1 MTSTRSLLVLHVSD
15 ERPHAP
21 GYQRLL
27 DELNRAT
34 LAGVRAAGWEP
45 TLVATD
51 TADVDEVLTL
61 ARTADAVVI
70 MGGEDVTPALYGGA
84 EEYPDGGHHVPHS
97 DDVLLAVIRDAIA
110 RRSPLLGICRGQQLL
125 NVACGGTLVQHMEGH
140 RLTGDQVWVRT
151 RLSED
156 AALSPGAHVW
166 CTHHQAVAEVGKN
179 LTVVARAADGVIEAL
194 AHDHAPVLGV
204 QWHPEHPAVAAVEVP
219 ALLARV
225 TEKVPA

>member
-15 ERPHAP
+15 ARPHAP
-21 GYQRLL
+21 GYQLLL
-27 DELNRAT
+27 DELNQAT
-34 LAGVRAAGWEP
+34 LAGVSAAGWAP

-51 TADVDEVLTL
+51 TAAVDEVLTL
-61 ARTADAVVI
+61 ARRADAVVV

-84 EEYPDGGHHVPHS
+84 EDYPDGGHHVPQS
-97 DDVLLAVIRDAIA
+97 DTVLLAVIRDAIA
-110 RRSPLLGICRGQQLL
+110 RRSPLLGICRGHQLL

-140 RLTGDQVWVRT
+140 RLTGDTVWVRT

-156 AALSPGAHVW
+156 ATLTPGADVW
-166 CTHHQAVAEVGKN
+166 CTHHQAVAEVGEN
-179 LTVVARAADGVIEAL
+179 LTVVARAADGTVEAL

-219 ALLARV
+219 ALLDRV
-225 TEKVPA
+225 TAAVPA